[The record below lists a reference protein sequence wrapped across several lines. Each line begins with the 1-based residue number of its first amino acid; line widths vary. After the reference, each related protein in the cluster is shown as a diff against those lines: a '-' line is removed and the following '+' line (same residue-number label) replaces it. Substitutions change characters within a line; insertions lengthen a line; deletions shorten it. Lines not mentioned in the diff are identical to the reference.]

1 MGRLSGKVAIISG
14 GARGMGEA
22 HGRLFAEQGACVVL
36 GDVLDREGEAAASSL
51 QRLGFRVHYRHLDVT
66 SESAWQA
73 AVEFAEMQWGKL
85 DILVNNAAIV
95 GSRRALDQEIE
106 EDWQRVTE
114 INQRGTWLGMKSCVP
129 AMQRAGGGSIVNI
142 SSMNGIVG
150 MPDYFSYQASKGA
163 VRMMSKSAALTYARD
178 HIRVNTV
185 CPGLIATPMGEEDG
199 ADANKAFIAA
209 TPLARAGDPLDVS
222 YGVLFLASDE
232 SRYITATE
240 LVIDGGYSAQ

>member
-1 MGRLSGKVAIISG
+1 MSRLSGKIAIISG
-14 GARGMGEA
+14 GARGMGAA
-22 HGRLFAEQGACVVL
+22 HGRLFAQEGACVVL
-36 GDVLDREGEAAASSL
+36 GDVLDADGQAAAAEL
-51 QRLGFRVHYRHLDVT
+51 QQQGFRVQYVHLDVT
-66 SESAWQA
+66 CESDWQA
-73 AVEFAEMQWGKL
+73 AVQFAEAQWGKL

-95 GSRRALDQEIE
+95 GSRCALDQESE
-106 EDWQRVTE
+106 QDWQRVTDV
-114 INQRGTWLGMKSCVP
+114 NQRGTWLGMKVCVP

-178 HIRVNTV
+178 KIRVNTV

-199 ADANKAFIAA
+199 ADANAAFIAA

>member
-1 MGRLSGKVAIISG
+1 MDRLSGKVALISG
-14 GARGMGEA
+14 GARGMGAA
-22 HGRLFAEQGACVVL
+22 HGRLFAEHGACVIL
-36 GDVLDREGEAAASSL
+36 GDVLDSDGQATANSL
-51 QRLGFRVHYRHLDVT
+51 QQMGFKVHYLHLDVT
-66 SESAWQA
+66 SESDWQA
-73 AVEFAEMQWGKL
+73 AVEFAEFQWGKL

-95 GSRRALDQEIE
+95 GTRRALDQENE
-106 EDWQRVTE
+106 QDWQRVTE
-114 INQRGTWLGMKSCVP
+114 VNQRGTWLGMKACVP

-199 ADANKAFIAA
+199 ADANQAFIAA

-232 SRYITATE
+232 SRYITAAE